1 MSATLNIPLLEGILP
16 QSVELEKRP
25 LLVKIIHFIQSQ
37 QQGHDLACRMKDLC
51 DQLNINST
59 YILEMILSQGKK
71 FFYGDDISL
80 FPEAI
85 ILFPEAIIRVPIFSG
100 QEGFIHK
107 LDGGTLLRLR
117 SEQEGW
123 LVSLGTGEE
132 NGR

>member
-37 QQGHDLACRMKDLC
+37 QQGHDLAYPLYQRTEIKKSLKSCIEQGKAVGTL
-51 DQLNINST
+51 Q
-59 YILEMILSQGKK
+59 EMILSQGKN
-71 FFYGDDISL
+71 FFNGDDIS
-80 FPEAI
+80 
-85 ILFPEAIIRVPIFSG
+85 LFPEAIIRVPIFSG

-117 SEQEGW
+117 SE
-123 LVSLGTGEE
+123 
-132 NGR
+132 